1 MVNLRLQKRLSAS
14 ILKCGKRR
22 IWLDPNE
29 INDLSLANSRQNV
42 RKLIKDG
49 FIIRKPVAIHS
60 RYKIRKIT
68 AEKRKGRHCGTGN
81 REGSKNARTSSKH
94 MWIRRQRVLRRLLRK
109 YRESKKIDKHLYHEL
124 YLKSKG
130 NVFKNKRVLIEAVHK
145 LKAERIKEKQL
156 SDQAEARRNKNRLLR
171 ERKAAAP
178 AKKALER
185 KEKDKEQKKVTPVT
199 KKGAAG
205 AAPAKDAGKAAPAKK
220 DAGKAAPAKKDAGK
234 DGKAASAAPAKK
246 DTPKSAAPAKKAEPK
261 AETKVKAEEAKPASP
276 APAKKEKDKAAPAPA
291 PAKPPAAAAPK
302 KEAAAKPA
310 SPAPAAKKAAPK
322 KK

>member
-60 RYKIRKIT
+60 RYKARKVT
-68 AEKRKGRHCGTGN
+68 AEKHKGRHTGTGN

-124 YLKSKG
+124 YLKAKG

-145 LKAERIKEKQL
+145 LKAERVKEKQV

-178 AKKALER
+178 AKKALEKR
-185 KEKDKEQKKVTPVT
+185 EKEDKEKKTEAKKPVN
-199 KKGAAG
+199 K
-205 AAPAKDAGKAAPAKK
+205 KDAKAAKK
-220 DAGKAAPAKKDAGK
+220 DAKKDAS
-234 DGKAASAAPAKK
+234 KA
-246 DTPKSAAPAKKAEPK
+246 AAPAKKAAAPAK
-261 AETKVKAEEAKPASP
+261 ETKPVVAPKKEAAKPAAAVAPKKEKAASP
-276 APAKKEKDKAAPAPA
+276 APA
-291 PAKPPAAAAPK
+291 AKPAAAKPAAAAPK
-302 KEAAAKPA
+302 KEAAKPA
-310 SPAPAAKKAAPK
+310 AAPAAAAKKAAPK

>member
-1 MVNLRLQKRLSAS
+1 MVNLRLQKRLAAS

-42 RKLIKDG
+42 RKLVKDG

-60 RYKIRKIT
+60 RFKARKVT
-68 AEKRKGRHCGTGN
+68 AEKHKGRHCGTGN

-94 MWIRRQRVLRRLLRK
+94 LWIRRQRVLRRLLRK

-145 LKAERIKEKQL
+145 LKAERIKEKQV

-178 AKKALER
+178 AKKALEKKEREDRER
-185 KEKDKEQKKVTPVT
+185 K
-199 KKGAAG
+199 AA
-205 AAPAKDAGKAAPAKK
+205 AAKASKAPKKDAGKAAPAKK
-220 DAGKAAPAKKDAGK
+220 DAGKAPAPAKPAAAKAPAPAKKPEA
-234 DGKAASAAPAKK
+234 KA
-246 DTPKSAAPAKKAEPK
+246 AAPAKKAEPK
-261 AETKVKAEEAKPASP
+261 VEPKPASP
-276 APAKKEKDKAAPAPA
+276 APAKKEAAKPAAP
-291 PAKPPAAAAPK
+291 KPAAAAPK
-302 KEAAAKPA
+302 KEAAKPA
-310 SPAPAAKKAAPK
+310 SPAAAKKAAPK

>member
-14 ILKCGKRR
+14 ILKCGQRR

-60 RYKIRKIT
+60 RFKARRVT
-68 AEKRKGRHCGTGN
+68 AEKHKGRHTGTGN

-94 MWIRRQRVLRRLLRK
+94 LWIRRQRVLRRLLKK

-145 LKAERIKEKQL
+145 LKAERVKEKQVE
-156 SDQAEARRNKNRLLR
+156 DQAQARRNKNRLLR

-178 AKKALER
+178 AKKLAEKKER
-185 KEKDKEQKKVTPVT
+185 EEKDKKRQA
-199 KKGAAG
+199 AAG
-205 AAPAKDAGKAAPAKK
+205 AKKAKDAGKPAKKDAGKVAAPAKKETAAPAKK
-220 DAGKAAPAKKDAGK
+220 DA
-234 DGKAASAAPAKK
+234 
-246 DTPKSAAPAKKAEPK
+246 PKSAAAPAKKA
-261 AETKVKAEEAKPASP
+261 AEAKPASP
-276 APAKKEKDKAAPAPA
+276 APVKKEKAASPA
-291 PAKPPAAAAPK
+291 PAKPAAAAPK
-302 KEAAAKPA
+302 KEAAKPA
-310 SPAPAAKKAAPK
+310 SPASAKKAAPK

>member
-49 FIIRKPVAIHS
+49 FIIRKPVGIHS
-60 RYKIRKIT
+60 RFKARKVT
-68 AEKRKGRHCGTGN
+68 AEKHKGRHTGTGN

-94 MWIRRQRVLRRLLRK
+94 MWIRRQRVLRRLLKK

-145 LKAERIKEKQL
+145 LKAERVKEKQVQ
-156 SDQAEARRNKNRLLR
+156 DQAQARRNKNRLLR

-178 AKKALER
+178 AKKAAEKKVQEEKER
-185 KEKDKEQKKVTPVT
+185 KRAA
-199 KKGAAG
+199 AAG
-205 AAPAKDAGKAAPAKK
+205 AKKAAKDAAPKKDAAKDAAPKK
-220 DAGKAAPAKKDAGK
+220 DAGKAAAPKKDA
-234 DGKAASAAPAKK
+234 
-246 DTPKSAAPAKKAEPK
+246 
-261 AETKVKAEEAKPASP
+261 AKPASP
-276 APAKKEKDKAAPAPA
+276 APAKKDAPKAAAPA
-291 PAKPPAAAAPK
+291 AKKAAEP
-302 KEAAAKPA
+302 AKPA
-310 SPAPAAKKAAPK
+310 SPAPVKKEKAASPAPAKPAAVAPKKEAAKPAAAPAKKAAPK

>member
-1 MVNLRLQKRLSAS
+1 MVNLRLQKRLSAA
-14 ILKCGKRR
+14 ILKCGRRR

-60 RYKIRKIT
+60 RFKARKIT
-68 AEKRKGRHCGTGN
+68 AEKHKGRHTGTGN

-109 YRESKKIDKHLYHEL
+109 YREAKKIDKHLYHEL

-145 LKAERIKEKQL
+145 LKTERVKEKQIA
-156 SDQAEARRNKNRLLR
+156 DQAEARRNKNRLLR

-178 AKKALER
+178 AKKAAER
-185 KEKDKEQKKVTPVT
+185 KLQEDKEKKRLAAAAA
-199 KKGAAG
+199 KKGG
-205 AAPAKDAGKAAPAKK
+205 AAPAKK
-220 DAGKAAPAKKDAGK
+220 DAGKAPKKEADKPAAAKKDAGK
-234 DGKAASAAPAKK
+234 AAPAPAKDSPKAAPAKK
-246 DTPKSAAPAKKAEPK
+246 VEPK
-261 AETKVKAEEAKPASP
+261 AEGKPASP
-276 APAKKEKDKAAPAPA
+276 APVKKEKAASPA
-291 PAKPPAAAAPK
+291 PAKPAAAAPK
-302 KEAAAKPA
+302 KEAAKPA
-310 SPAPAAKKAAPK
+310 AAPAAKKAAAAPK

>member
-49 FIIRKPVAIHS
+49 FIIRKPIAIHS
-60 RYKIRKIT
+60 RFKARRVA
-68 AEKRKGRHCGTGN
+68 AEKHKGRHTGTGN

-94 MWIRRQRVLRRLLRK
+94 MWIRRQRVLRRLLKK

-124 YLKSKG
+124 YLKAKG

-145 LKAERIKEKQL
+145 LKTERVKEKQVE
-156 SDQAEARRNKNRLLR
+156 DQAEARRNKNRLLR

-178 AKKALER
+178 AKKAAEKR
-185 KEKDKEQKKVTPVT
+185 EKEEKDKKKAA
-199 KKGAAG
+199 AAG
-205 AAPAKDAGKAAPAKK
+205 AKKAAPKKDAAKAAAPAKK
-220 DAGKAAPAKKDAGK
+220 DAGKVAAPAKKDAP
-234 DGKAASAAPAKK
+234 KAAAPA
-246 DTPKSAAPAKKAEPK
+246 AKKA
-261 AETKVKAEEAKPASP
+261 EAKPASP
-276 APAKKEKDKAAPAPA
+276 APVKKEKAAAPA
-291 PAKPPAAAAPK
+291 PAKPAAPK
-302 KEAAAKPA
+302 KEAAKAA
-310 SPAPAAKKAAPK
+310 SPAPAKKAAPK